1 MLRAAPR
8 REAALNPKPYP
19 KSERFGGDP
28 KSEGGRASP
37 SARLRARAREVP
49 HEKFLT
55 RYFLESNFFRLNGT
69 RKYSVPYEAE
79 TDASAAPR
87 GTWGGLRHDARTV
100 NV

>member
-1 MLRAAPR
+1 MMRNTWYLKDERSMKSSSFLLGVAGGLLRAAPR

-49 HEKFLT
+49 HAVL
-55 RYFLESNFFRLNGT
+55 
-69 RKYSVPYEAE
+69 
-79 TDASAAPR
+79 
-87 GTWGGLRHDARTV
+87 
-100 NV
+100 

>member
-1 MLRAAPR
+1 MRNTWYLKDERSMKSSSFLLGVAGGLLRAAPR

-55 RYFLESNFFRLNGT
+55 RYCSTFSKVVYFG
-69 RKYSVPYEAE
+69 K
-79 TDASAAPR
+79 
-87 GTWGGLRHDARTV
+87 
-100 NV
+100 

>member
-55 RYFLESNFFRLNGT
+55 RYCSINMILS
-69 RKYSVPYEAE
+69 RK
-79 TDASAAPR
+79 
-87 GTWGGLRHDARTV
+87 
-100 NV
+100 